1 MMMFQGLFNMEA
13 TLLKVVPVQYCLSM
27 ICKPERSIFISVVNQ
42 AVFTVGGGSRP
53 KSEAVWA
60 VRLREKA

>member
-1 MMMFQGLFNMEA
+1 MMICEVLKMET
-13 TLLKVVPVQYCLSM
+13 TLLKVVPVQYCPWM
-27 ICKPERSIFISVVNQ
+27 ICKPERPIFVLVANQ
-42 AVFTVGGGSRP
+42 AFSAVGLGIRP